1 MTYEDDDEI
10 DDSGRKRRRMMMM
23 VYFSKFM
30 ASSVMAYQEFKLN
43 KRYGGN
49 QPHEVIE
56 HRHNKRSKRR
66 TFDPTEVSDTLQR
79 KRLGPDVCIMA

>member
-49 QPHEVIE
+49 
-56 HRHNKRSKRR
+56 
-66 TFDPTEVSDTLQR
+66 
-79 KRLGPDVCIMA
+79 

>member
-10 DDSGRKRRRMMMM
+10 DDSGRKRRRMMM
-23 VYFSKFM
+23 VEASKFV

-43 KRYGGN
+43 KRYGGSGN
-49 QPHEVIE
+49 DDVVE

-66 TFDPTEVSDTLQR
+66 TFDPTQVSDTLQR
-79 KRLGPDVCIMA
+79 KHLDPDALNL